1 MDPTSLAAAMVGAQV
16 SQMQMAAAAMMMRM
30 NVQNAGA
37 IVQVIDAAQQ
47 NLDNLAN
54 VAAGVGQN
62 VNISV

>member
-1 MDPTSLAAAMVGAQV
+1 MDPTSLAAAIVGAQV

-47 NLDNLAN
+47 NLDSLAN
-54 VAAGVGQN
+54 VAAGVGQT